1 MDKTKDTHDTHLNSD
16 FTENAWDALYRAVD
30 SPEFLKN
37 DSETIYKALSYGL
50 RPISFGDY
58 LKRYILQK
66 AGIDEPI
73 ADVELNRFRYI
84 IRDSFSEHNT
94 PPSFEPT
101 TAKLSALSKNWLTQQ
116 TVSRKVVFLLG
127 FGLGM
132 SAEDVEMFLTKALR
146 EQGFNAKDPFE
157 VICRY
162 CFNNGYGYYKY
173 ESLWQEFLA
182 VKADPKHST
191 ALFDDA
197 TVRVRRAVEALDGD
211 DTLIAFLARLKT
223 KDNRSKLSV
232 SMRRCFD
239 KLFEESKRVAARIL
253 SEEAARSARLA
264 SAEYEASLLNTDR
277 YSDGELQKKLEE
289 KRASVRVYCPEK
301 ITEGDLEKILSSAIP
316 TDRNGNLTPSK
327 VSKLN
332 DQFAG
337 KRFSRQHISDILCGK
352 ADVTR
357 FDIITL
363 SFFIASQLLD
373 EHPNAKERFTHF
385 MSKTNEYLASCSLGK
400 LNVSNP
406 YECFVLMC
414 MLSED
419 PLGTYA
425 DVWELSY
432 ADGPEG

>member
-1 MDKTKDTHDTHLNSD
+1 MNTFTTPNSD
-16 FTENAWDALYRAVD
+16 FTENAWDALYLAVD

-50 RPISFGDY
+50 RPVSFGDY

-66 AGIDEPI
+66 AGIDKHISEVGLDI
-73 ADVELNRFRYI
+73 FRRI

-132 SAEDVEMFLTKALR
+132 SADDVEMFLTKALR

-162 CFNNGYGYYKY
+162 CFKNGYGYYKY
-173 ESLWQEFLA
+173 ESLWQAFLE
-182 VKADPKHST
+182 VKADPRHSA

-197 TVRVRRAVEALDGD
+197 TVRVRGAVDALDGD
-211 DTLIAFLARLKT
+211 EALIAFLARLKT
-223 KDNRSKLSV
+223 KDNRSRLSV

-239 KLFEESKRVAARIL
+239 KLFEGSRQVAARIFNEEEL
-253 SEEAARSARLA
+253 RKNRREAAELEKRLLD
-264 SAEYEASLLNTDR
+264 SDR
-277 YSDGELQKKLEE
+277 YSDSMRVEALEK
-289 KRASVRVYCPEK
+289 KRASVRVYRPED
-301 ITEGDLEKILSSAIP
+301 ITEADLEKMISSAIP

-327 VSKLN
+327 ASKLN

-337 KRFSRQHISDILCGK
+337 KRFSRQHICDVLSGK

-363 SFFIASQLLD
+363 SFFIESQSLD
-373 EHPNAKERFTHF
+373 EYLNAKGRFTHF
-385 MSKTNEYLASCSLGK
+385 MSKTNEYLESCSLGN

-432 ADGPEG
+432 ADVPKV